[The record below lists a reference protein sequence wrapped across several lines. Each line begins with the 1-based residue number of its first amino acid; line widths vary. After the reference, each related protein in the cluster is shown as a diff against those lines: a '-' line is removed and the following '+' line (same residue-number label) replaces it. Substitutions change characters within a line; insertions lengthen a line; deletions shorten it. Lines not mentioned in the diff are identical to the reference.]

1 MMWYRNIYW
10 SKITLLYRNEVK
22 CHICCEYFSFVKDCT
37 QYDCVFIL
45 FLIKFLWV
53 SSDVYRTSNFLSL
66 WSISSSLLC
75 FHNTK
80 LFCTRLPRKKL
91 TTTKERKWL
100 FSGIL
105 SRQPV
110 WQEVPLTIFQ
120 LPIIHSVCPPNF
132 AELIVLKCS
141 WENAILPGAFKNNGL
156 CRIWGANRVYYGQLE
171 NTEYN
176 QKKNQQTT
184 WCPFQRLNEWM
195 NNFIYRGWHITVK
208 NW

>member
-75 FHNTK
+75 FHNTNR
-80 LFCTRLPRKKL
+80 FCTRLPRKKL

-100 FSGIL
+100 LSGIL

-110 WQEVPLTIFQ
+110 WQE
-120 LPIIHSVCPPNF
+120 LP
-132 AELIVLKCS
+132 
-141 WENAILPGAFKNNGL
+141 
-156 CRIWGANRVYYGQLE
+156 
-171 NTEYN
+171 YN

-195 NNFIYRGWHITVK
+195 HNFIYRGWHITVK